1 MRHFC
6 KTLGIIS
13 IVLLYCA
20 TASAQ
25 KITANPNPVQIP
37 KGQTEKETT
46 ISWDAGPEHEYCEIF
61 ISVNGG
67 EASELAR
74 GHNGSKA
81 VTVQAG
87 SKYDFTMVVYSDDQ
101 GGNPRTIANL
111 TVTGQPQPETPPK
124 GAGVGGLGKVG
135 IINND
140 KLAGVVPCILDIKVE
155 HIKETSFFVSFTTRE
170 PVYAEV
176 RIEKWGSYA
185 GGKEDWLIVNSES
198 AVGSG
203 SIVEEGVTRAEK
215 DHRFRIGLIY
225 EAGLIRGNKY
235 RLQLTASTYTHISRK
250 KKVSAEIN

>member
-6 KTLGIIS
+6 TTLCLIS

-37 KGQTEKETT
+37 KGQTEKDLA

-81 VTVQAG
+81 VTVEAG

-111 TVTGQPQPETPPK
+111 TVTDQPQPNAPPK

-140 KLAGVVPCILDIKVE
+140 KLAGVVPCILDVKVE
-155 HIKETSFFVSFTTRE
+155 HIVEKTFFLSFTTQAT
-170 PVYAEV
+170 VFADNV
-176 RIEKWGSYA
+176 
-185 GGKEDWLIVNSES
+185 
-198 AVGSG
+198 
-203 SIVEEGVTRAEK
+203 IVER
-215 DHRFRIGLIY
+215 LIP
-225 EAGLIRGNKY
+225 AP
-235 RLQLTASTYTHISRK
+235 
-250 KKVSAEIN
+250 